1 MSSKTIYLYLKTHNK
16 TGLKYLGKTVNDPYT
31 YKGSGKIWKH
41 HIKKHGYDVTT
52 EILLETEDETELRE
66 TGLKYSELWNI
77 VESKSFANLKS
88 EDGDGGA
95 MPWSKESREKL
106 SKTLKGR
113 KIPNTE
119 NMKNTWKDENVR
131 RSRVSGIKRNFKND
145 EFRKKHNKRLRQNSD
160 YKKTSESMSNLK
172 WFNNGIE
179 NCRKREHPG
188 EGWVEGRI
196 RGYKCPNK
204 SKDLIGKYWW
214 TDGKTNRRS
223 KDSPGPDWCRGMV
236 RDVR

>member
-77 VESKSFANLKS
+77 VESKSFANLKP

-95 MPWSKESREKL
+95 RIFTEESRMKQSIAQKKRWETYDSKERD
-106 SKTLKGR
+106 LKISDSLRGR
-113 KIPNTE
+113 VI
-119 NMKNTWKDENVR
+119 
-131 RSRVSGIKRNFKND
+131 G
-145 EFRKKHNKRLRQNSD
+145 
-160 YKKTSESMSNLK
+160 
-172 WFNNGIE
+172 
-179 NCRKREHPG
+179 
-188 EGWVEGRI
+188 
-196 RGYKCPNK
+196 CPNK
-204 SKDLIGKYWW
+204 KSEAAKNRKNHPWTGKKRP
-214 TDGKTNRRS
+214 TKTCPHCQKVGADYLMTRWHFSNCPS
-223 KDSPGPDWCRGMV
+223 KDSSSVSD
-236 RDVR
+236 